1 MKHDQASS
9 TARFVSNGIYWVS
22 QHPKLSV
29 EVPEP
34 LSRST
39 AELTRCLLEGGSL
52 RPRGLARRL
61 LLWKAGL
68 MQACA
73 IPGIYLHQVLRK
85 RLIESLAEE
94 AIAQGTRQVVVLG
107 AGFDT
112 VSLRLAERH
121 PECRV
126 LEVDHPATQR
136 AKRSILEHT
145 TLPTEGCRF
154 LPADLGREELHSV
167 LEACPDHDP
176 DRPTLF
182 IIEGVTMY
190 LQEPAIRKILEEVAR
205 HPRGSALLFTYMEEF
220 KPGCFEFQ
228 NARRVASWWLALRHE
243 RFTWGIHP
251 DRLPEFLSESN
262 FELRYHRTVEEL
274 RNELLTPPNRGACL
288 AIGEH
293 TALVSAKV

>member
-22 QHPKLSV
+22 QHPRLSV
-29 EVPEP
+29 EVPDP
-34 LSRST
+34 LARWT
-39 AELTRCLLEGGSL
+39 GELTRCLLETGSHG
-52 RPRGLARRL
+52 PPGLARRL
-61 LLWKAGL
+61 LLLKAGL

-73 IPGIYLHQVLRK
+73 VPGIYLHQVLRK
-85 RLIESLAEE
+85 RLIESLAEQ
-94 AIAQGTRQVVVLG
+94 AIENGTRQVVVLG

-112 VSLRLAERH
+112 LGLRLAERH
-121 PECRV
+121 PDCRV

-145 TLPTEGCRF
+145 TLPSEGCRF
-154 LPADLGREELHSV
+154 LPADLGREGLQSV
-167 LEACPDHDP
+167 LESCPDHDP

-190 LQEPAIRKILEEVAR
+190 LEEPEIRRILAEVAR
-205 HPRGSALLFTYMEEF
+205 HSGGSALLFTYMEEY
-220 KPGCFEFQ
+220 KPGCFGFQ

-251 DRLPEFLSESN
+251 DRLPGFLSESS
-262 FELRYHRTVEEL
+262 FELRYHRTVEQL
-274 RNELLTPPNRGACL
+274 RDELLTPPNRNVRL

-293 TALVSAKV
+293 TALVCPVP